1 MHDEILP
8 PGALALI
15 DRLADDYPPELGGWT
30 LAGETGL
37 ALHLGHCDP
46 AHPSRS
52 RRWCSAMKI
61 ARRAS

>member
-1 MHDEILP
+1 MHDEVLP
-8 PGALALI
+8 PGALALM
-15 DRLADDYPPELGGWT
+15 DRLAADSSPELRGWT
-30 LAGETGL
+30 LAGGTGL
-37 ALHLGHCDP
+37 ALHLGHRDS